1 MLIRALETES
11 TAYQVGFPPKV
22 KLALRV
28 AYLEEDEL
36 PGNTS
41 RDDGVTSERFLTR
54 PAMSLSRSLSLCLSR
69 SFVTTSSCRSSQI
82 SAGPSPPRRKGRTP
96 RLDPKTQSLLSP
108 EKLRALVS
116 LYHQSEDC
124 ITMENLETCID
135 DAFSNPRTI
144 SNDISQLSLDSMLKQ
159 QRAAL
164 KISLWNT
171 DPPVSSLGSRSSWSS
186 AISMREA
193 QIVDA
198 LCGTETLNRTL
209 PGYGTL
215 MEARKQKY
223 EKLDNGVEWK

>member
-1 MLIRALETES
+1 
-11 TAYQVGFPPKV
+11 
-22 KLALRV
+22 
-28 AYLEEDEL
+28 
-36 PGNTS
+36 
-41 RDDGVTSERFLTR
+41 
-54 PAMSLSRSLSLCLSR
+54 
-69 SFVTTSSCRSSQI
+69 
-82 SAGPSPPRRKGRTP
+82 
-96 RLDPKTQSLLSP
+96 
-108 EKLRALVS
+108 
-116 LYHQSEDC
+116 
-124 ITMENLETCID
+124 
-135 DAFSNPRTI
+135 
-144 SNDISQLSLDSMLKQ
+144 
-159 QRAAL
+159 L